1 MSKSIFKQDLEM
13 RGDLEVKG
21 TLTYD
26 DIAVNEVDER
36 TLGTLTVEDSL
47 TVEGTSELE
56 GTTTIT
62 GALILSLPTS
72 DPEVVGQLWLDDG
85 VLTISAGEV

>member
-1 MSKSIFKQDLEM
+1 MSESVFKQNIKITKDLKV
-13 RGDLEVKG
+13 DG

-56 GTTTIT
+56 GTTTIS
-62 GALILSLPTS
+62 GALILDLPTS

-85 VLTISAGEV
+85 TLTISAGEV